1 MRDLLTDKETAKILG
16 IRISQ
21 LYDTVDYFDRYDDDP
36 WELLEGEHFEFVQSS
51 GEYKERRFTEEG
63 VEAIA
68 KYLEGETE
76 GLLSQVI
83 ELLTHRKRKRKRMLV
98 SRRITQ
104 ELLETNG
111 IVKVSG
117 DYVFVNRKTSIKIL
131 QTNGR
136 GINNSI
142 QRLASSD
149 SLDGQEGLEI
159 EKHFTVDDSG
169 LKGWSQEGL
178 ARIAIDMKENS
189 SISKA
194 RKAWMSAVGE
204 VVEDCFKKELK
215 RLSSADL
222 RINNAIVRAKR
233 ATRDTCQVTGSKKA
247 RGRQLTLDGH
257 HLFNK
262 SSRPDL
268 ADLHENILV
277 VESSIHADFHC
288 WQSKRSRRCEPK
300 DFLEYLETARFD
312 LIDHSNNAAASRHY
326 SLTEK
331 LIKLQRNYEGN
342 RLRYG

>member
-36 WELLEGEHFEFVQSS
+36 WELLEGEHFEFVQSA
-51 GEYKERRFTEEG
+51 GEYQERRFTEEG

-104 ELLETNG
+104 ELLETKG

-117 DYVFVNRKTSIKIL
+117 NYIFVNRQTSIKIL

-142 QRLASSD
+142 RRLASSD

-159 EKHFTVDDSG
+159 EKHFTVDGSG

-189 SISKA
+189 SIGKA

-233 ATRDTCQVTGSKKA
+233 ATRDTCQVTGSRRA

-277 VESSIHADFHC
+277 VESSIHGDFHC